1 MCSFNRYSDSLR
13 SLNKMIVD
21 SQWSWWSEFEVTGKK
36 VELTFPVF
44 TLSAISFAIFLYIS
58 WKSRSRLPPGPRGLP
73 VLGYLPFLGANLLD
87 EFTKMGQRFG
97 PIFKLQLGSKT
108 YVVISSSDLAKV
120 VLRDQDD
127 TFANRDPPV
136 AGIALTYGGK
146 DITWSDNNTYLR
158 NMRKVLMY
166 EVMSHKNLEASLS
179 FRRGGV
185 RKTVK
190 NVYETMGTEVDIGE
204 TAFSTLLRVITSIIW
219 GKSFDEDEASNTL
232 MVGFREVITSAMM
245 VLGTN
250 NVSDYFPVLAR
261 FDLQGVERKMKKE
274 AQKLDGIFQKI
285 IDDRVISLKTK
296 ESVEQ
301 QGRKDLLQ
309 VFLEL
314 KQENTES
321 SFSDTQIKALF
332 MDFFVAGTHTTT
344 TVTESTMRELLKKP
358 DVMKKIQDELE
369 QVVGLNNIVEEF
381 HLPNLRYLDATIKET
396 FRLNPTLPLLVTRS
410 PNKSCKIDKYI
421 VPKGSNV
428 FLNVWAIH
436 RDPKYWDK
444 PLEFN
449 PNRFLNPD
457 GNAKFDYNGLNTNF
471 LAFGAGR
478 RRCPGV
484 PLSEKMLMYL
494 LASLLHSFNWTLPD
508 VKESDKLVP
517 KKPKPLL
524 AIPSQRLPDN
534 NLYM

>member
-1 MCSFNRYSDSLR
+1 
-13 SLNKMIVD
+13 MIVD
-21 SQWSWWSEFEVTGKK
+21 SWWSWWSEVTSKK
-36 VELTFPVF
+36 VEMLTFPVL
-44 TLSAISFAIFLYIS
+44 TLSAISIAILVYIS
-58 WKSRSRLPPGPRGLP
+58 RKTRSRLPPGPRGLP
-73 VLGYLPFLGANLLD
+73 VVGYLPFLGANLLD

-146 DITWSDNNTYLR
+146 DITWSDNNNYLR

-232 MVGFREVITSAMM
+232 MVGFREVITNAMM

-296 ESVEQ
+296 ESAEQ

-314 KQENTES
+314 KQENNES
-321 SFSDTQIKALF
+321 SFTDTQIKALF

-344 TVTESTMRELLKKP
+344 TVTECTMMELLKNP
-358 DVMKKIQDELE
+358 DIMKKIQDELE
-369 QVVGLNNIVEEF
+369 QVVGLNNIVEES
-381 HLPNLRYLDATIKET
+381 HLPNLPYLDATIKET
-396 FRLNPTLPLLVTRS
+396 FRLHPTLPLLVTRS
-410 PNKSCKIDKYI
+410 PNKSCKVDKYT

-428 FLNVWAIH
+428 FLNVWAIQ
-436 RDPKYWDK
+436 RDPKYWDN

-449 PNRFLNPD
+449 PNRFLNHD
-457 GNAKFDYNGLNTNF
+457 GTTNTKFDYNGLNTNF

-508 VKESDKLVP
+508 VKEHEMSEKLVP
-517 KKPKPLL
+517 KKQKSLI
-524 AIPSQRLPDN
+524 AIPSQRLPAKK
-534 NLYM
+534 LYI